1 MQIINNFF
9 TSLQINYNQLG
20 FFIFLTIFFTV
31 FFVMPAKK
39 YLKEIIILIGNIIF
53 YLKSGT
59 ASLVIIVG
67 TAILVYITSRL
78 IERVYVEFDQEK
90 IAYTPKEQLLL
101 LKKYKRKSVIFLI
114 IALAG
119 MIGLLAFVKFSRL
132 FGFDSVTTFSEF
144 QLWRNI
150 IVPLGISY
158 YSLSATGYLLD
169 VYWRKTKPEH
179 NFLYLLVAMTYFPII
194 TQGPISKYPKLI
206 EQFKCLPGF
215 EYRRVTY
222 GIQLIIWG
230 LFKKLVIAD
239 RLLIFVNTVFE
250 SIEDYYG
257 VEILVALIFS
267 LLQMYADFSGCM
279 DIVQGVANIMGVE
292 LEKNFNQPFFA
303 KGSAEYWRRWHMT
316 LGGWFRDYIY
326 LPIYMNPFYMR
337 TTNKVKKKYGRD
349 IGQLFVTATIS
360 LVIWILTG
368 LWHGTGWNYIAWG
381 LYWYLLIVFEE
392 ATGKY
397 WRDIGEKL
405 KIDYSGKYFMA
416 WQIARTFIIAL
427 IGRLW
432 IVAGS
437 LQNCWVIWEH
447 MLSKV
452 HIWFLL
458 DGTSIYEC
466 GLDRANFWMAILAI
480 GILWIVDFT
489 HERNVKIRDFIAG
502 KPILVRWIIYYL
514 AIFSVIIFGIYGAG
528 YNASDFVYGG
538 F

>member
-1 MQIINNFF
+1 MQTVNSFF

-20 FFIFLTIFFTV
+20 FFIFLTIFFAV

-39 YLKEIIILIGNIIF
+39 YLKETLILIGNIFF
-53 YLKSGT
+53 YLKSGI

-67 TAILVYITSRL
+67 TAILVYAVSRL
-78 IERVYVEFDQEK
+78 IERVYAGFEQEK
-90 IAYTPKEQLLL
+90 DAYTPKEQILL

-114 IALAG
+114 VAVAG
-119 MIGLLAFVKFSRL
+119 IIGLFAFVKLSRFLGFS
-132 FGFDSVTTFSEF
+132 SVTTFSEF

-169 VYWRKTKPEH
+169 VYWRKIKPEH
-179 NFLYLLVAMTYFPII
+179 NFLYLLMAMTYFPII
-194 TQGPISKYPKLI
+194 MQGPISKYPKLI
-206 EQFKCLPGF
+206 EQFKHLPGF
-215 EYRRVTY
+215 EYKRVTY

-230 LFKKLVIAD
+230 LFEKLVIAD
-239 RLLIFVNTVFE
+239 RLLIFVKTIFG
-250 SIEDYYG
+250 SIENYYG

-267 LLQMYADFSGCM
+267 LIQMYADFSGCM

-316 LGGWFRDYIY
+316 LGGWFKDYIY
-326 LPIYMNPFYMR
+326 LPIYMNPYYMR
-337 TTNKVKKKYGRD
+337 TTNKIKKKYGRD

-381 LYWYLLIVFEE
+381 LYWYLFIVFEE

-397 WRDIGEKL
+397 WRSIGEKL
-405 KIDYSGKYFMA
+405 KVDYSGKYFVT
-416 WQIARTFIIAL
+416 WQIVRTLIIAL

-437 LQNCWVIWEH
+437 LRNCWLVWKH
-447 MLSKV
+447 MLSEV
-452 HIWFLL
+452 HVWFLF
-458 DGTSIYEC
+458 DRTSIYEC
-466 GLDRANFWMAILAI
+466 GLDSANFWMAIIAI
-480 GILWIVDFT
+480 GILLAVDFA
-489 HERNVKIRDFIAG
+489 HERNVKIQDYIAAQ
-502 KPILVRWIIYYL
+502 PILVRWTVYYL
-514 AIFSVIIFGIYGAG
+514 AVFSIIIFGIYGAE
-528 YNASDFVYGG
+528 YDAANFVYGG